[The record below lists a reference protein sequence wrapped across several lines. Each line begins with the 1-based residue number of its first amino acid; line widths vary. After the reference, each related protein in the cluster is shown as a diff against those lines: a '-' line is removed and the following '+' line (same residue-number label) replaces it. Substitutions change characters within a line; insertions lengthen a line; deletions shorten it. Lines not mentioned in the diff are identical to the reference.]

1 MFIGFDCGNISPVEA
16 QSLLG
21 GDLAN
26 IRNAT
31 EADLPAILSIHNH
44 YVLRSIAT
52 PLRDQRTM
60 GDQRRWYSEL
70 VQGRFP
76 VLVAEQDGLVA
87 GYCYVDRLAPGP
99 SFAPALEEHI
109 YLDPHQLAR
118 GFGTQLLNAI
128 VERSRDLGI
137 RTLIARIDASN
148 TASIRVHK
156 KCGFATVGTVRDVA
170 YKNGTFLSFTIMQ
183 LLFDGYFKFD

>member
-1 MFIGFDCGNISPVEA
+1 M
-16 QSLLG
+16 
-21 GDLAN
+21 AN

-31 EADLPAILSIHNH
+31 KADLPAILGIHNH
-44 YVLRSIAT
+44 YVLESTAT
-52 PLRDQRTM
+52 PLRDPRTM
-60 GDQRRWYSEL
+60 DEQRRWYSAL
-70 VQGRFP
+70 VIDGLP
-76 VLVAEQDGLVA
+76 VLVTEQDGLVA
-87 GYCYVDRLAPGP
+87 GYCYVDRLAPGR

-109 YLDPHQLAR
+109 YLHPHQLAR
-118 GFGTQLLNAI
+118 GFGTQLLKAI

-170 YKNGTFLSFTIMQ
+170 YKNGAFLSFTIMQ
-183 LLFDGYFKFD
+183 LLFDGHFKFD